1 MTLKDE
7 MFKEEV
13 WAVIGI
19 TDKTERFG
27 YKIPKLLEEKN
38 YKVYGVNPKLDELEG
53 IKVYKNLSQ
62 VPEKIDVINMIVNPK
77 FAKTYLEEAKELG
90 IKNVFFQPGSYQE
103 ETIEYAKELGF
114 NIVTDCVYAS
124 LR

>member
-7 MFKEEV
+7 MFKKEV

-114 NIVTDCVYAS
+114 NIVTGCVYAS

>member
-7 MFKEEV
+7 MLKKEV

>member
-7 MFKEEV
+7 MLKKEV

-90 IKNVFFQPGSYQE
+90 IKSVFFQPGSYQE

>member
-7 MFKEEV
+7 MFKKEV
-13 WAVIGI
+13 WVVIGI

-103 ETIEYAKELGF
+103 ETIEYARELGF

>member
-7 MFKEEV
+7 MFKKEV

-77 FAKTYLEEAKELG
+77 FAKIYLEEAKELG

>member
-7 MFKEEV
+7 MFKKEV

-38 YKVYGVNPKLDELEG
+38 YKVYGINPKLDELEG

>member
-7 MFKEEV
+7 MFKKEV

-77 FAKTYLEEAKELG
+77 FAKTYLEEVKELG

>member
-7 MFKEEV
+7 MFKKEV

>member
-7 MFKEEV
+7 MFKKEV

-19 TDKTERFG
+19 TDKAERFG

-53 IKVYKNLSQ
+53 IKVYKNLSR

>member
-7 MFKEEV
+7 MFKKEV

-27 YKIPKLLEEKN
+27 YKIPKLLKEKN

-77 FAKTYLEEAKELG
+77 FAKIYLEEAKELG

>member
-7 MFKEEV
+7 MFKKEV

-77 FAKTYLEEAKELG
+77 FAKTYLEEAKGLG

>member
-7 MFKEEV
+7 MFKKEV

-38 YKVYGVNPKLDELEG
+38 YRVYGVNPKLDELEG

>member
-7 MFKEEV
+7 MFKKEV

-77 FAKTYLEEAKELG
+77 FVKTYLEEAKELG

>member
-7 MFKEEV
+7 MFKKEV

-38 YKVYGVNPKLDELEG
+38 YKVYGVNPKLDKLEG

>member
-7 MFKEEV
+7 MFKKEV
-13 WAVIGI
+13 WVVIGI

-53 IKVYKNLSQ
+53 TKVYKNLSQ

-103 ETIEYAKELGF
+103 ETIEYARELGF

>member
-7 MFKEEV
+7 MFKKEV

-90 IKNVFFQPGSYQE
+90 IKNIFFQPGSYQE

>member
-103 ETIEYAKELGF
+103 ETIEYAKEIGF

>member
-1 MTLKDE
+1 
-7 MFKEEV
+7 MFKKEV

-38 YKVYGVNPKLDELEG
+38 YRVYGVNPKLDELEG